1 MVLTKYIADE
11 NYTEMYGDMSYDMEF
26 EFAFHELV
34 EKGILDEIMDVLKN
48 KYGYQD
54 IDLTKMLFYPE
65 TDLAVRTVN
74 DRIVKELRAID
85 DRSEDRELHERIDY
99 LFNLY
104 KDGLDER
111 ECALK
116 EGTYRNPIYYEC
128 VRDQL
133 ELEMRIKGLD
143 VAFTYN
149 RVNGIENDKELIRE
163 WDELVE
169 KQYQEEM
176 LEC

>member
-1 MVLTKYIADE
+1 MCFK
-11 NYTEMYGDMSYDMEF
+11 
-26 EFAFHELV
+26 
-34 EKGILDEIMDVLKN
+34 
-48 KYGYQD
+48 
-54 IDLTKMLFYPE
+54 
-65 TDLAVRTVN
+65 R
-74 DRIVKELRAID
+74 R
-85 DRSEDRELHERIDY
+85 
-99 LFNLY
+99 NL
-104 KDGLDER
+104 
-111 ECALK
+111 
-116 EGTYRNPIYYEC
+116 NPIYYEC
-128 VRDQL
+128 LRDQL